1 MTILDNIIELI
12 LNNIVFVIIA
22 IGGILS
28 FFKRMGDEDQKQ
40 NQRPNERPRKQ
51 APSSGAGRSPSQEQE
66 ISDEIQSENVSAYQ
80 EALERISERENSQY
94 ELKVEKPKRSSA
106 KQKGI
111 SISKRNV
118 RNGIIWAEILGP
130 PRSKRPHPSMTTIKQ
145 SKR

>member
-1 MTILDNIIELI
+1 MDNIIELI
-12 LNNIVFVIIA
+12 LNNIVFVIIV

-28 FFKRMGDEDQKQ
+28 FFKRMGNEDQNQ
-40 NQRPNERPRKQ
+40 NQRQNERPRKQ
-51 APSSGAGRSPSQEQE
+51 AASSGNSQSLHQEQE
-66 ISDEIQSENVSAYQ
+66 LSDEIQSENVSAYQ

-94 ELKVEKPKRSSA
+94 ELKVQKPKRNSA

-130 PRSKRPHPSMTTIKQ
+130 PRSKRPHPSMTTMKQ
-145 SKR
+145 SKRY

>member
-1 MTILDNIIELI
+1 MDNIIELI

-28 FFKRMGDEDQKQ
+28 FFKRMGSEDQNQ
-40 NQRPNERPRKQ
+40 NQRQNERPRKQ
-51 APSSGAGRSPSQEQE
+51 ATSSGTDRSFDEEQ
-66 ISDEIQSENVSAYQ
+66 EIQSENVSAYQ

-130 PRSKRPHPSMTTIKQ
+130 PRSKRPHPSMTTMKQ
-145 SKR
+145 SKRY

>member
-1 MTILDNIIELI
+1 MDNIIELI

-28 FFKRMGDEDQKQ
+28 FFKRMGSEDQNQ
-40 NQRPNERPRKQ
+40 NQRQNERPRKQ
-51 APSSGAGRSPSQEQE
+51 ATSSGADRSFDEE
-66 ISDEIQSENVSAYQ
+66 KEIQSENVSAYQ

-94 ELKVEKPKRSSA
+94 ELKVEKPKRSSV

-130 PRSKRPHPSMTTIKQ
+130 PRSKRPHPSMTTMKQ
-145 SKR
+145 SKRY